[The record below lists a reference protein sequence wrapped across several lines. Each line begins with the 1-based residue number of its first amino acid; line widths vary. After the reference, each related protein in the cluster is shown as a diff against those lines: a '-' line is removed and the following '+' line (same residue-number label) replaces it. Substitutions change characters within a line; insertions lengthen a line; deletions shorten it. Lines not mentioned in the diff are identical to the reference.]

1 LNIITK
7 IKNIF
12 SEEVVDVEKLSQDDV
27 VDDIKNITSEVDE
40 SNKTLPEPDEVD
52 ETNKPFSEPE
62 PVIRQVIRV
71 PALSDDIFPP
81 NDENKVLIKAQPSGS
96 SDQCLFMLNRPL
108 FLDHSWWFPNFESAE
123 NSPLAERLFSLDDV
137 ASVLVNESTITV
149 TRKDKNT
156 YDWKPLASDVGIA
169 LRELLI
175 EGGELISKK
184 IISEMPSQDE
194 IQEGIQKAINEEVN
208 PGVAG
213 HGGLITLE
221 KIKGNTITIKMG
233 GGCQGCSSA
242 DLTLKEGIHGSFR
255 KFVPQIGAIFDETD
269 HAAGLNPYF

>member
-12 SEEVVDVEKLSQDDV
+12 SSQVADVEKLSQDDV
-27 VDDIKNITSEVDE
+27 ADDIKKITSESDE
-40 SNKTLPEPDEVD
+40 D
-52 ETNKPFSEPE
+52 NKPFAEPE
-62 PVIRQVIRV
+62 PVIRRVIRV
-71 PALSDDIFPP
+71 PVVSDDIFPP
-81 NDENKVLIKAQPSGS
+81 NDENKVLIRAQPSGS

-108 FLDHSWWFPNFESAE
+108 FLGHSWWFPNFESAE
-123 NSPLAERLFSLDDV
+123 GSPLAERLFSLDDV

-149 TRKDKNT
+149 TRKDKNI
-156 YDWKPLASDVGIA
+156 YDWKPLALEVGNV
-169 LRELLI
+169 LRELVI

-184 IISEMPSQDE
+184 IVSEMPSQGE